1 MIHQVY
7 IFPISPTNKQSEQ
20 NTKIKIIQE
29 KNKTST
35 FIIIIKTTRIIN
47 NAESHSFTFSC
58 LAVFIGVECR
68 QNV

>member
-29 KNKTST
+29 KNKTRALN
-35 FIIIIKTTRIIN
+35 FYD
-47 NAESHSFTFSC
+47 HH
-58 LAVFIGVECR
+58 
-68 QNV
+68 